1 MFLDMGNGPLGT
13 NQARDGGAR
22 LRYEL
27 IALGPLCPVSPRNA
41 IAYVVLE
48 QTHRNAFE
56 RAVGG
61 RDLGQDVDAVAVLF
75 NHALQ
80 APDLA
85 LDPSQP
91 L

>member
-1 MFLDMGNGPLGT
+1 MLLDMTPSLGT

-22 LRYEL
+22 LCHEL
-27 IALGPLCPVSPRNA
+27 IAFQPLSLASPRNA

-48 QTHRNAFE
+48 QTHRNTLE

-61 RDLGQDVDAVAVLF
+61 RDLGQNIDAVTVLL
-75 NHALQ
+75 NHALE
-80 APDLA
+80 APYLA
-85 LDPSQP
+85 FDPSQP